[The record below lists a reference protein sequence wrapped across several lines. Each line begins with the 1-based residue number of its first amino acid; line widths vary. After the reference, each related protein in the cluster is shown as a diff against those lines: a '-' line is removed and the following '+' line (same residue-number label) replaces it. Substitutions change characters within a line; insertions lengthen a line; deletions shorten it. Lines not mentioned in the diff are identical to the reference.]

1 MGMLHSRWICS
12 WPLSRLVICI
22 SGHSLQ
28 RARVKQSGV
37 VWCRSVRQK
46 WGCEMSFGF
55 ARRPKKA
62 RRLKNLQISE
72 VSSVDVGAGYGV
84 NVVLAKRDTGHV
96 ERKE

>member
-1 MGMLHSRWICS
+1 
-12 WPLSRLVICI
+12 
-22 SGHSLQ
+22 
-28 RARVKQSGV
+28 
-37 VWCRSVRQK
+37 
-46 WGCEMSFGF
+46 MSFGF

-96 ERKE
+96 ERKETPMRTSPGANEFSIAKSLHDTAQRGELSEYDLSIAIGCRA